1 MKNIIVAACGA
12 SGSIYAVY
20 LLKIL
25 LSQPVRVHFMVSGAG
40 SQVMAHEVPGFFDSM
55 TGFLKARGAVF
66 HKEASIRIYPSEDHG
81 AGPASGS
88 FAHDGMAVIPC
99 SMNTLASIAN
109 GITAN
114 LIHRAADV
122 TLKERRPLL
131 LCIRETPL
139 SLIHID
145 NMSRATRS
153 GAVIMPLCPG
163 FYFQPQTMDDLA
175 RAMAERVAVHLG
187 IVSDAFSQW
196 GEASDD
202 A

>member
-1 MKNIIVAACGA
+1 MKNIIVAICGA
-12 SGSIYAVY
+12 SGSIYAVN

-25 LSQPVRVHFMVSGAG
+25 LAQPVRVHLMVSEAG
-40 SQVMAHEVPGFFDSM
+40 RRVMAHEVPGFADDM
-55 TGFLKARGAVF
+55 AGLLTEQGAIF
-66 HKEASIRIYPSEDHG
+66 HEDACLRLYLPDDHG

-122 TLKERRPLL
+122 TLKEGRKLL

-145 NMSRATRS
+145 NMARAARS

-163 FYFQPQTMDDLA
+163 FYFKPRTMDDLG
-175 RAMAERVAVHLG
+175 RAMAERAAVHLG
-187 IVSDAFSQW
+187 VLSDSFSQW
-196 GEASDD
+196 GEESFDV
-202 A
+202 